1 MIDFK
6 LANVLIEPDDFT
18 ESHQG
23 IYFNTD
29 AQASFDRASS
39 ALVFQGQVDFFSYFN
54 AVSWCK
60 WTRYASL
67 DNLWLHLELSGDAVS
82 VIQAVAKMDDQS
94 PSTTDT
100 LLEVPA
106 SPSPQSFDVEL
117 NVSDETAL
125 TSFVLATTGSASLR
139 SAYYYTKID
148 EDRIRPVKLAL
159 ATTTFKKEEFIL
171 RNVAEVKKQIFASDE
186 PIAKGFHMFVV
197 DNGRTLNVDEVSDD
211 NVTVIPNANVGG
223 AGGFARGMMAALDI
237 DATHVLLM
245 DDDVRVMPESFIR
258 TFNLLSLRNDDYE
271 NAFIN
276 GAMLSLEEPN
286 LQYED
291 VAHVR
296 NSGAYDRIK
305 KDLYIDTAKD
315 VIKNESIDVEVEH
328 AYGAWWYS
336 CIPTSAIREHGLP
349 LPVFVRCDDV
359 EFGIRCNPTYMC
371 MNGICVWHAS
381 FDGRFRA
388 SVDCYQY
395 TRNFLIMMAIDDIA
409 SEKLFMLRLDRTLR
423 AFLRALDYGSAEL
436 TLDGLEDYLK
446 GPDFLAHADGE
457 ALMKSNGARNEKLVP
472 LEEIDPAI
480 MSQIDPDDGKFV
492 ETRTLTSKVIE
503 LIPIDAHSLPDGL
516 LSGKPAAV
524 YYHFGA
530 YPGSGNGRRKT
541 LVAIDHDQTHGNV
554 RIRDK
559 KRWKA
564 IMDRYHALEKEL
576 ADRGAA
582 VRQEYRDARP
592 WLTSRDFWEEYLK
605 RNLENS

>member
-1 MIDFK
+1 MINFK

-18 ESHQG
+18 EGHRG
-23 IYFNTD
+23 IYFNAD
-29 AQASFDRASS
+29 ALASFDQASS
-39 ALVFQGQVDFFSYFN
+39 ALAFQGRIDFFSYFN

-67 DNLWLHLELSGDAVS
+67 DNLWLHLELSGDVVTIS
-82 VIQAVAKMDDQS
+82 QTVAKMDDES
-94 PSTTDT
+94 PTTADM

-125 TSFVLATTGSASLR
+125 ISFVLTTTGSASLR

-148 EDRIRPVKLAL
+148 DNRIRPVKLAL

-197 DNGRTLNVDEVSDD
+197 DNGRTLDVDEVSDD
-211 NVTVIPNANVGG
+211 DVTVIPNANVGG

-296 NSGAYDRIK
+296 DSGAYDRIK

-359 EFGIRCNPTYMC
+359 EFGIRCSPTYMC

-395 TRNFLIMMAIDDIA
+395 TRNFLVMMATDNIA
-409 SEKLFMLRLDRTLR
+409 SEKAFMFRLFRTMH
-423 AFLRALDYGSAEL
+423 AALRALDYDSAEL
-436 TLDGLEDYLK
+436 TLDGLEDFLK
-446 GPDFLAHADGE
+446 GPAYLAQANGE
-457 ALMKSNGARNEKLVP
+457 ALMKNNGARNEKLVP
-472 LEEIDPAI
+472 LEDIDP
-480 MSQIDPDDGKFV
+480 QILGQLNPEGGKRV
-492 ETRTLTSKVIE
+492 KVRSMASKVLE
-503 LIPIDAHSLPDGL
+503 LFPLDGHSIPDSL
-516 LSGKPAAV
+516 LSDKPAPV

-530 YPGSGNGRRKT
+530 FPGSKTARRKE
-541 LVAIDHDQTHGNV
+541 LVAIDLDRTHGRV

-559 KRWKA
+559 KRWRA
-564 IMDRYHALEKEL
+564 IMDRYHALRKEY
-576 ADRGAA
+576 AKRGAE
-582 VRQEYRDARP
+582 VRQAYREAKP
-592 WLTSRDFWEEYLK
+592 WLTSRDFWDEYLK